1 MPFCIVPVR
10 RNRLLSNVFVFL
22 ACKSVSNI
30 LPGYC
35 SGTLEIMK
43 KKCFRFGFFRVSCV
57 VWVLKRCFV
66 CFFFSGFTFKLVFI
80 GRLSLVAACFCRF
93 SLIFWC
99 FFRSF
104 PAAMAESGETL
115 RNLRWVDIAPI
126 IFLWFW

>member
-10 RNRLLSNVFVFL
+10 RNRLLSDVFVFL

-43 KKCFRFGFFRVSCV
+43 KKLFQIRIFSSELCCLGAKKMFRMVFFP
-57 VWVLKRCFV
+57 
-66 CFFFSGFTFKLVFI
+66 GFTFKLVFI

-115 RNLRWVDIAPI
+115 RT
-126 IFLWFW
+126 